1 MHRWYPPTSLLTSA
15 TSYGLVVLLLLH
27 ASCLGV
33 FQKLHRHVFNPYLTF
48 DLDLVFY
55 LNIQKSIGYTD
66 MFLFLDT
73 YLKVFEQV
81 LVAFVVI
88 SLALSVNSYH

>member
-1 MHRWYPPTSLLTSA
+1 
-15 TSYGLVVLLLLH
+15 
-27 ASCLGV
+27 
-33 FQKLHRHVFNPYLTF
+33 
-48 DLDLVFY
+48 
-55 LNIQKSIGYTD
+55 

-73 YLKVFEQV
+73 YMKVFEQV